1 MVATG
6 CFLDAALLTP
16 FGFHVCG
23 LVIALVVLHAAYDH
37 GILARR
43 ASFLMPALTINLLF
57 FLVLHIWYSL
67 QMPEGGDILDSRA
80 LTDFMCSQILLAL
93 SLRWL
98 IQLHDD
104 LLDLIGLS
112 TSHASS
118 SVQ

>member
-1 MVATG
+1 MGGVFAILPAMRLDFVRGFFCAVVTG

-23 LVIALVVLHAAYDH
+23 LVIALVILHTAYDR

-43 ASFLMPALTINLLF
+43 ASLLMPALVINLSF
-57 FLVLHIWYSL
+57 FLTLHLWYSL

-80 LTDFMCSQILLAL
+80 LTDFMFSEALLAL

-98 IQLHDD
+98 I
-104 LLDLIGLS
+104 
-112 TSHASS
+112 
-118 SVQ
+118 